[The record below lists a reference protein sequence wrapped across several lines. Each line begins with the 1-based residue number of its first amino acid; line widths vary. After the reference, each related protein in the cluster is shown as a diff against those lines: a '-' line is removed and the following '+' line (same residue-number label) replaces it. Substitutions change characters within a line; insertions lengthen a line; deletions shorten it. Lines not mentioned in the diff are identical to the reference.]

1 MEEQRAAV
9 QRMQTY
15 IEKHINEVITLADL
29 SAASSYSPWHS
40 YRIFREW
47 LSMTPADYI
56 RRLRLS
62 KSALR
67 LRDEDVRVIDVA
79 LDCGFS
85 SVDGYQRAFFREFGC
100 NPREYAESPVPLYL
114 FMPYGIGTSESR
126 KDESMENT
134 KTIFLQVIEKP
145 ARKALIRRGVKAAD
159 YYAYCTEVG
168 CDIWGLL
175 VSMKSI
181 SGEPVAMWLPDRY
194 IKPGTSK
201 YVQGVEVATD
211 YDGIVPEDF
220 DVIELPQA
228 KYLMFQGERFAEE
241 DYEKAIDQVWEA
253 EKKYDPSVI
262 GYAWDDENPR
272 IQLEPVGSRGYIE
285 LLPIKERE
293 A

>member
-1 MEEQRAAV
+1 
-9 QRMQTY
+9 
-15 IEKHINEVITLADL
+15 
-29 SAASSYSPWHS
+29 
-40 YRIFREW
+40 
-47 LSMTPADYI
+47 
-56 RRLRLS
+56 
-62 KSALR
+62 
-67 LRDEDVRVIDVA
+67 
-79 LDCGFS
+79 
-85 SVDGYQRAFFREFGC
+85 
-100 NPREYAESPVPLYL
+100 
-114 FMPYGIGTSESR
+114 
-126 KDESMENT
+126 MENT

-194 IKPGTSK
+194 MKPGTSK

>member
-1 MEEQRAAV
+1 
-9 QRMQTY
+9 MQTY
-15 IEKHINEVITLADL
+15 IEKHMGEVITLADL

-47 LSMTPADYI
+47 LNITPADYI

-100 NPREYAESPVPLYL
+100 NPHEYAGNPIPIYL

-134 KTIFLQVIEKP
+134 KTIFLQIIEKP
-145 ARKALIRRGVKAAD
+145 ARKVLIKRGVKAED

-181 SGEPVAMWLPDRY
+181 SGEPVALWLPDRY

-211 YDGIVPEDF
+211 YDGIIPEDF
-220 DVIELPQA
+220 DIIELPQA

-241 DYEKAIDQVWEA
+241 DYEAAIDQVWEA

-262 GYAWDDENPR
+262 GYAWDGTNPR

-285 LLPIKERE
+285 LLPIQERQASFE
-293 A
+293 V

>member
-1 MEEQRAAV
+1 MDEQRAAV

-15 IEKHINEVITLADL
+15 IENHMGEVITLADL
-29 SAASSYSPWHS
+29 SSASSYSPWHS
-40 YRIFREW
+40 HRIFREW
-47 LSMTPADYI
+47 LNITPADYI

-100 NPREYAESPVPLYL
+100 NPHEYAGNPIPIYL

-134 KTIFLQVIEKP
+134 KTIFLQIIEKP
-145 ARKALIRRGVKAAD
+145 ARKVLIKRGVKAED

-181 SGEPVAMWLPDRY
+181 SGEPVALWLPDRY

-211 YDGIVPEDF
+211 YDGIIPEDF

-241 DYEKAIDQVWEA
+241 DYEAAIDQVWEA

-262 GYAWDDENPR
+262 GYAWDDTNPR

-285 LLPIKERE
+285 LLPIKER
-293 A
+293 

>member
-1 MEEQRAAV
+1 MDQQRAAV

-15 IEKHINEVITLADL
+15 IENHMGEVITPADL

-47 LSMTPADYI
+47 LDITPADYI

-100 NPREYAESPVPLYL
+100 NPREYAAKPVPIYL
-114 FMPYGIGTSESR
+114 FTPYGIGTSESR

-145 ARKALIRRGVKAAD
+145 ARKVLIRRGVKAED
-159 YYAYCTEVG
+159 YYEYCTEVG

-181 SGEPVAMWLPDRY
+181 SGEPVSMWLPDRY

-201 YVQGVEVATD
+201 YVQGVEVSTD
-211 YDGIVPEDF
+211 YDGVIPEDF
-220 DVIELPQA
+220 DIIELPPA
-228 KYLMFQGERFAEE
+228 KYLRFQGERFAEE
-241 DYEKAIDQVWEA
+241 DYEAAIDQVWEA

-262 GYAWDDENPR
+262 GYAWDDTNPR
-272 IQLEPVGSRGYIE
+272 IQLEPIGSRGYIE

>member
-1 MEEQRAAV
+1 
-9 QRMQTY
+9 MQTY
-15 IEKHINEVITLADL
+15 IENHMGEVITLADL
-29 SAASSYSPWHS
+29 SRVSTYSPWHS

-47 LSMTPADYI
+47 LNITPADYI

-100 NPREYAESPVPLYL
+100 NPREYAEKPVPLYL

-134 KTIFLQVIEKP
+134 KTIFLQIIEKP
-145 ARKALIRRGVKAAD
+145 ARKVLIRRGVKAAD

-194 IKPGTSK
+194 VKPGTSK

-211 YDGIVPEDF
+211 YDGIVPGDF
-220 DVIELPQA
+220 DVIELPEA

-241 DYEKAIDQVWEA
+241 DYEAAIDQVWEA

-262 GYAWDDENPR
+262 GCEWDDTNPR

-285 LLPIKERE
+285 LLPIKERK